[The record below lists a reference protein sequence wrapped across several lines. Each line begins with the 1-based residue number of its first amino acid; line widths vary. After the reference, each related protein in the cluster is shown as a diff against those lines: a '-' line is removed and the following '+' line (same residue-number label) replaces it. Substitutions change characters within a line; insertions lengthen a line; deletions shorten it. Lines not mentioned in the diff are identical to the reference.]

1 MMKATYA
8 AALLLAWAPSAG
20 SFSVSRAPL
29 ALRPL
34 QRRAVVAPAPM
45 MISLPGFGGGSKVPE
60 GPSEE
65 AQGLYRMLGVTEDA
79 DYDEINRAY
88 EDLCNKY
95 KGETKRLIKLQVAK
109 DKILED
115 RLRLRMSG
123 ALKSTV
129 SSDDWRVAD
138 NRKEAKKSLQDMLP
152 PMLADIVMVP
162 SRKLL
167 VKNALVFGGISLL
180 PALSREWVTSS
191 ISLGF
196 GLGLFLLYN
205 RGLPDTGGKGGMDGE
220 TRPPKVKPLAM
231 TAGITFLA
239 GALGAAASLVLP
251 LRFLMQELAI
261 SLCCSLAFFT
271 SCTFFQVQDEY

>member
-1 MMKATYA
+1 M
-8 AALLLAWAPSAG
+8 LLLLNSPSYW
-20 SFSVSRAPL
+20 SPT
-29 ALRPL
+29 
-34 QRRAVVAPAPM
+34 VAPALRSRPALVSRSAPAAVSM
-45 MISLPGFGGGSKVPE
+45 AFALPGFGGKKQA

-65 AQGLYRMLGVTEDA
+65 ARALYRELGLAEDA

-152 PMLADIVMVP
+152 PALQDIVMVP

-167 VKNALVFGGISLL
+167 VKNALVFLGISLL
-180 PALSREWVTSS
+180 PALGPRHAIRCHVC
-191 ISLGF
+191 
-196 GLGLFLLYN
+196 
-205 RGLPDTGGKGGMDGE
+205 RACH
-220 TRPPKVKPLAM
+220 PL
-231 TAGITFLA
+231 
-239 GALGAAASLVLP
+239 
-251 LRFLMQELAI
+251 
-261 SLCCSLAFFT
+261 
-271 SCTFFQVQDEY
+271 D